1 MNSLSKNKR
10 IVADVTLVLVAF
22 IWGAG
27 IPMSAHLAR
36 VISPLWA
43 VSLRMGVAG
52 LALFFLYPR
61 RVLSSGRE
69 VWKGSFYLALI
80 ISAVFTLM
88 TFGLK
93 LSTASKQAF
102 LIGNSVIIV
111 PFLVWAVYRKRPQ
124 MCVFFGAAMSTFGL
138 LVMGFTPGMTF
149 NFGDF
154 LSGIMVFIAAGQIL
168 VISHFAKKMDTRTLV
183 ANHIV
188 LAGIILTLAA
198 LLFEPIPDFASFPPL
213 IWLEILA
220 VSLLNTV
227 LCFLLQFRAQR
238 HTSEAHA
245 AVILSTESLFGYFV
259 AVLSGQD
266 PFHLQGA
273 LGGFFIFI
281 GVLMAEADILLKGW
295 EPTGFFSFLG
305 LNSDE
310 LHPDGDGHDGK
321 KS

>member
-1 MNSLSKNKR
+1 MKDIFKNKR
-10 IVADVTLVLVAF
+10 MIADGTLLLVAF

-43 VSLRMGVAG
+43 VSLRMGFAG
-52 LALFFLYPR
+52 IALFLLYPR
-61 RVLSSGRE
+61 KVVTST
-69 VWKGSFYLALI
+69 KGIWMGSLWLALI
-80 ISAVFTLM
+80 ISAVFALM

-124 MCVFFGAAMSTFGL
+124 TCVFLGAALSTFGL

-154 LSGIMVFIAAGQIL
+154 LSAVMVFIAAGQIL
-168 VISHFAKKMDTRTLV
+168 VISHYAKKMDTKTLV
-183 ANHIV
+183 ANHII
-188 LAGIILTLAA
+188 LAGVILTLAA
-198 LLFEPIPDFASFPPL
+198 FLFEPIPDFASFSGF
-213 IWLEILA
+213 IWFEILT

-259 AVLSGQD
+259 AVFSGQD

-273 LGGFFIFI
+273 VGGLFIFI
-281 GVLMAEADILLKGW
+281 GVLMAEADILI
-295 EPTGFFSFLG
+295 
-305 LNSDE
+305 
-310 LHPDGDGHDGK
+310 K
-321 KS
+321 KRDIPHSSA

>member
-1 MNSLSKNKR
+1 MKDIFKNKR
-10 IVADVTLVLVAF
+10 MIADGTLLLVAF

-43 VSLRMGVAG
+43 VSLRMGFAG
-52 LALFFLYPR
+52 IALFLLYPR
-61 RVLSSGRE
+61 KVVTST
-69 VWKGSFYLALI
+69 KGIWMGSLWLALI
-80 ISAVFTLM
+80 ISAVFALM

-124 MCVFFGAAMSTFGL
+124 TCVFLGAALSTFGL

-154 LSGIMVFIAAGQIL
+154 LSAIMVFIAAGQIL
-168 VISHFAKKMDTRTLV
+168 VISHYAKKMDTKTLV
-183 ANHIV
+183 ANHII
-188 LAGIILTLAA
+188 LAGVILTLAA
-198 LLFEPIPDFASFPPL
+198 FLFEPIPDFASFSGF
-213 IWLEILA
+213 IWFEILT

-259 AVLSGQD
+259 AVFSGQD

-273 LGGFFIFI
+273 VGGLFIFI
-281 GVLMAEADILLKGW
+281 GVLMAEADILI
-295 EPTGFFSFLG
+295 
-305 LNSDE
+305 
-310 LHPDGDGHDGK
+310 K
-321 KS
+321 KRDIPHSLS